1 MRHEHKYFIW
11 QVKSVFETVQDD
23 DMPAHDLG
31 PLYRMVEYAFM
42 GCNCGDVIKT
52 KVRNNPKDA
61 AA

>member
-1 MRHEHKYFIW
+1 MRHEHKYFIY
-11 QVKSVFETVQDD
+11 QVKSVFEPVQSD

-31 PLYRMVEYAFM
+31 QLYQMVEYAFL

-52 KVRNNPKDA
+52 KVRPNPSA